1 MRTQSSGGLPS
12 RLPLD
17 REAMRIVEE
26 APQLRARP
34 FAGIENGDP
43 ALRGVGRMRDEY
55 VDRRIVEVTV
65 MDLVLL
71 RRVAQEP
78 REIAPTDG
86 DVDTEDPVAIK
97 IRFGVPAGIVR
108 HHDCGEWESL
118 IRRLI
123 TFRVV
128 IEECV
133 APSNFRRRSL
143 LARCEHDY
151 TRQATDILDDLRL
164 GHTANLNMSGTARVR
179 HG

>member
-55 VDRRIVEVTV
+55 VD
-65 MDLVLL
+65 
-71 RRVAQEP
+71 
-78 REIAPTDG
+78 
-86 DVDTEDPVAIK
+86 TEDPVAIK

-133 APSNFRRRSL
+133 APSNFRRRIL

>member
-43 ALRGVGRMRDEY
+43 PLRGVGRMWDEY

-71 RRVAQEP
+71 RRVAKS
-78 REIAPTDG
+78 RVKSLRPTAML
-86 DVDTEDPVAIK
+86 TRK
-97 IRFGVPAGIVR
+97 I
-108 HHDCGEWESL
+108 
-118 IRRLI
+118 
-123 TFRVV
+123 
-128 IEECV
+128 
-133 APSNFRRRSL
+133 PSRS
-143 LARCEHDY
+143 RSDSVS
-151 TRQATDILDDLRL
+151 QP
-164 GHTANLNMSGTARVR
+164 G
-179 HG
+179 